1 MALLHNW
8 AEQLKSLFSNLFLQP
23 DWRSYFDIIIIAIL
37 IYQVLKR
44 LMKTRANSVIRGVA
58 LILLC
63 TWLSEVLQFN
73 TINWLLQQVI
83 SIGALLLIIVFQPEV
98 RRALEQIGRTRWVDV
113 PWLRLGGAS
122 AKTTE
127 QKIDELVTACVR
139 LARRKVG
146 ALIVMERSTGLQD
159 VIESGTTLD
168 AEISAPLLE
177 NIFEPN
183 TPLHDGAVVI
193 RGDRIVAA
201 ACILQLSADSGIS
214 RDLGTRHRA
223 ALGVSETADSIS
235 LIVSEETGIISMA
248 RDGKLTRY
256 LDENSLK
263 ALLKGIFIAEKK
275 PEGGLIAMFKPKGGA
290 GSEKN

>member
-1 MALLHNW
+1 LAFLYNW
-8 AEQLKSLFSNLFLQP
+8 AEQFKSLFSNLFLQP
-23 DWRSYFDIIIIAIL
+23 DWHSYFDIAIIAVL
-37 IYQVLKR
+37 TYQVLKR

-58 LILLC
+58 MILLC
-63 TWLSEVLQFN
+63 TWLSEILQFN
-73 TINWLLQQVI
+73 TLNWLLQQVI

-98 RRALEQIGRTRWVDV
+98 RQALEKIGRQRWADV
-113 PWLRLGGAS
+113 PFLRMGDNAER
-122 AKTTE
+122 TTE

-139 LARRKVG
+139 LSRRKVG

-235 LIVSEETGIISMA
+235 LIVSEETGIISAA

-256 LDENSLK
+256 LDETSLK
-263 ALLKGIFIAEKK
+263 ALLRSVFIAPKK
-275 PEGGLIAMFKPKGGA
+275 PESGLLALLKQKGGA
-290 GSEKN
+290 ANGKN